1 MLSLLAL
8 GLGFFL
14 DLLIGDPHWLPH
26 PVRWMGWFIK
36 KLEPPLRNI
45 FPKSKNGEICAGT
58 ILVIVVIIV
67 FTVLPFL
74 LLVLCHWIHPI
85 LRLSVETVMCYQL
98 LAVKS
103 LKTESMKVYQ
113 KLNDGGL
120 LGARHALSNL
130 PYKSR

>member
-67 FTVLPFL
+67 FTVFAFPAAGTLPL
-74 LLVLCHWIHPI
+74 DSSHTEAVSGDSDVLSTFGSQIVKNRKHEG
-85 LRLSVETVMCYQL
+85 LS
-98 LAVKS
+98 KI
-103 LKTESMKVYQ
+103 K
-113 KLNDGGL
+113 
-120 LGARHALSNL
+120 
-130 PYKSR
+130 